1 MTRFGDPEKNL
12 FHDLPEPLT
21 LESGAILPAV
31 RVAYR
36 TWGTLDA
43 AGSNAVV
50 VCHPLTGSADVDL
63 WWEGLLGPGRA
74 LDPERDFIVCANV
87 LGGCYGTTGPAS
99 PRPAGDRPWGP
110 KFPAVTVRDMVRVQ
124 AALLDRLGVRKIRLV
139 IGGSLGGMQVLEW
152 ALIDPERVE
161 AIAPV
166 AVSGRHS
173 AWCIG
178 LSEAQRQALYADPN
192 WRGGRYSPEAP
203 PVAGLAAARA
213 VAVCT
218 YRSRASFEERFG
230 REIRKENEIEDAFAV
245 ESYLRHQGRKLV
257 ERFDANTYVTLTR
270 AMDSHDVG
278 RGRGS
283 YEEALGSIR
292 QPALVVAIDSDV
304 LYPPAEQKELARL
317 IPGARLAW
325 LRSPH
330 GHDAFL
336 LETEKLD
343 RLVRDFRA
351 GLSPAVA
358 KIRPRHSQPE
368 RPDGVRIVLAGATG
382 RVGSRLRAQLDR
394 QIPQIESD
402 LGLRLRIVG
411 FSNRTRMAWNDAGL
425 DPLDA
430 SRLLDEGERNDWA
443 LLSARLFHRARARRE
458 RLVFVDCTASPFLA
472 EQYGALLKNGIAV
485 VTPNKLASAGPLEGY
500 RKLRSLSGPE
510 GVPYRYETTVGAA
523 LPVLGTLADLRRAG
537 DRLLSLTAVLSGTLS
552 FVLHQVNEGVPF
564 SQAVAQAY
572 RLGLTEP
579 HPREDLTGE
588 DVARKLL
595 ILLREAGYD
604 VDRADLAVQPLVPV
618 DLPAEPDARIFVESL
633 SAFDAEWAVKVE
645 AARAQGGRLFH
656 VARFSG
662 IGDGACPRV
671 GPAVLPA
678 DHPAARSG
686 PGENVVV
693 YRTDRYS
700 SVPLTISGPGA
711 GPDITASGVLI
722 DLIAAAKDLVRVERP
737 ADVLRFE
744 TPHSSPAD
752 WEVAVQRA

>member
-1 MTRFGDPEKNL
+1 
-12 FHDLPEPLT
+12 
-21 LESGAILPAV
+21 V

-87 LGGCYGTTGPAS
+87 LGGCYGSTGPAS
-99 PRPAGDRPWGP
+99 PRPAENRLWGP
-110 KFPAVTVRDMVRVQ
+110 AFPAVTVRDMVRVQ
-124 AALLDRLGVRKIRLV
+124 AALLDGLGVRKIRLV

-161 AIAPV
+161 AIAPI

-173 AWCIG
+173 SWCIG
-178 LSEAQRQALYADPN
+178 LSEAQRQAISVDPD
-192 WRGGRYSPEAP
+192 WRGGWYSPEAP
-203 PVAGLAAARA
+203 PAAGLAAARA

-230 REIRKENEIEDAFAV
+230 RELQDANKSEEVFAV

-283 YEEALGSIR
+283 YEEALGAIR
-292 QPALVVAIDSDV
+292 QPTLVVAIDSDV
-304 LYPPAEQKELARL
+304 LYPSAEQKELARL

-351 GLSPAVA
+351 ALAPAVPQ
-358 KIRPRHSQPE
+358 ILPRAARRE

-382 RVGSRLRAQLDR
+382 RVGSRLRSQLDR
-394 QIPQIESD
+394 QIPQVESD
-402 LGLRLRIVG
+402 LGIRLRIVG
-411 FSNRTRMAWNDAGL
+411 FSNRSRMAWNDGGL

-430 SRLLDEGERNDWA
+430 PRLLEAGERNDWA
-443 LLSARLFHRARARRE
+443 LLSARLFHRVRARRE

-472 EQYGALLKNGIAV
+472 EQYAALLKNGIAV
-485 VTPNKLASAGPLEGY
+485 VTPNKLANAGPLEGY

-552 FVLHQVNEGVPF
+552 FVLHQLNEGVPF
-564 SQAVAQAY
+564 SEAVAQAY

-595 ILLREAGYD
+595 ILLREAGYEP
-604 VDRADLAVQPLVPV
+604 DRADLAVQPLVPV
-618 DLPAEPDARIFVESL
+618 DLPAEPNPRIFLDSL
-633 SAFDAEWAVKVE
+633 SAFDEEWATRVE
-645 AARAQGGRLFH
+645 EARAQGGRLFH
-656 VARFSG
+656 VAQF
-662 IGDGACPRV
+662 DGAGPRV

-678 DHPAARSG
+678 DHPAARTG

-722 DLIAAAKDLVRVERP
+722 DLLAAAKDLVRVERP

-744 TPHSSPAD
+744 TPHSPPAD
-752 WEVAVQRA
+752 WEVAVLRA